1 MFAACRRQIV
11 LWLMLVALPAA
22 ATAQAPTLSSQ
33 VPGPGE
39 SSSIST
45 IEGGEKTTTSCRTD
59 TQRNTVCVNRSY
71 PIARPPEP
79 APLLPPV
86 NAFNSNGNGTGA
98 IQISR
103 RRRSL
108 CPV

>member
-11 LWLMLVALPAA
+11 LWLMLVALSAA

-71 PIARPPEP
+71 RRTPTRACAAVTPGKGRAGAAEP
-79 APLLPPV
+79 
-86 NAFNSNGNGTGA
+86 GA
-98 IQISR
+98 
-103 RRRSL
+103 
-108 CPV
+108 